1 MFIFK
6 QFKVEYS
13 INGRIFE
20 FSVVLDKNEKQAA
33 IIAIKKPPII
43 HDIIEAG
50 ISTYDIHMIT
60 KEYIESNGGIASS
73 LGYKEFPGSICSSRN
88 DIACHGVPKKDE
100 ILKDGDIISLD
111 VTCLIDGFYGDTCYT
126 YYIGDY
132 NKMNYKLALFL
143 YASKQCRDEA
153 IKICRPLQDI
163 NMIGLT
169 IENYLLQFNQKMM
182 QIFGENEYSDK
193 YQVLREF
200 TGHGIG
206 TEIHQS
212 PEILHF
218 GLLNNK
224 KEGVIM
230 NQGVIFTIEPIIL
243 LNPPINKRLDGKRSF
258 VDINDKW
265 TVRVPHVLSAQ
276 FEHCIGITKDS
287 FEIFTIPDDP
297 YPDLWNK
304 VLHNVMGQN
313 VMGQNIMHQS

>member
-1 MFIFK
+1 MRRAGK
-6 QFKVEYS
+6 LAANTLRYLHDQVE
-13 INGRIFE
+13 
-20 FSVVLDKNEKQAA
+20 
-33 IIAIKKPPII
+33 P
-43 HDIIEAG
+43 G
-50 ISTYDIHMIT
+50 ITTYDIHMIT
-60 KEYIESNGGIASS
+60 KEFIESNGGIASS
-73 LGYKEFPGSICSSRN
+73 LGYKGFPGSICTSSN
-88 DIACHGVPKKDE
+88 FIACHGVPKKDE
-100 ILKDGDIISLD
+100 ILEEGDIVSLD

-126 YYIGDY
+126 YYVGDY
-132 NKMNYKLALFL
+132 NKMDYKLALFL

-153 IKICRPLQDI
+153 IKICRPLQDV

-169 IENYLLQFNQKMM
+169 IENYLLQFNQKMIE
-182 QIFGENEYSDK
+182 IFGNDGYNDK
-193 YQVLREF
+193 YEVLREF

-243 LNPPINKRLDGKRSF
+243 LNPPINKRLDGRRSF

-265 TVRVPHVLSAQ
+265 TVRVPDVLSAQ
-276 FEHCIGITKDS
+276 FEHCVGVTSDG
-287 FEIFTIPDDP
+287 FEIFTLPDDP

-304 VLHNVMGQN
+304 VLQS
-313 VMGQNIMHQS
+313 IMDQKENNNSKTNQ